1 MKKNNYKI
9 GIFDSGIGGLTTLK
23 EIKKL
28 LPNESYIYYL
38 DNKNIPYGDKSDDEL
53 KIIAKNIIN
62 FFDKKKVKIIVIA
75 CNTMTTKCI
84 EYLRKTYPDKIFIG
98 TEPAIKVACD
108 KGYKNTLLMV
118 TPATAKSERLFKIIN
133 DNAKDD
139 HKITILPCK
148 GLADTIE
155 TKDKKRIRYL
165 IYNLL
170 YEYKIYNYDSVVLG
184 CTHYCH
190 IKKIISE
197 IFPNAKLI
205 DGNKGVSKEVKRKLE
220 ENNLLTD
227 KKTKG
232 NVVIYKSKDIK

>member
-23 EIKKL
+23 EIRKL
-28 LPNESYIYYL
+28 LPNESYLYYL
-38 DNKNIPYGDKSDDEL
+38 DNKNIPYGEKSDEEL
-53 KIIAKNIIN
+53 KTIAKNIVK
-62 FFDKKKVKIIVIA
+62 FFDTKKVKILVIA

-84 EYLRKTYPDKIFIG
+84 EYLREIYPDKIFIG

-118 TPATAKSERLFKIIN
+118 TPATAKSEKLYKII
-133 DNAKDD
+133 DKNAKED
-139 HKITILPCK
+139 HKITILPCPS
-148 GLADTIE
+148 LADTIE
-155 TKDKKRIRYL
+155 TKNKNKIKL
-165 IYNLL
+165 LVYNLL
-170 YEYKIYNYDSVVLG
+170 YEYKIYNYDSIVLG

-190 IKKIISE
+190 IKNIIKE

-227 KKTKG
+227 RKTKG
-232 NVVIYKSKDIK
+232 TITIIKSKEV